1 MSSPILRI
9 SFLFFFLNARRDSLV
24 IRDTRSK
31 IVSSSRGTQVGDK
44 IVVNRCIGSIAGW
57 FIEHRVQR
65 VNTFSSQIQGRPGW
79 SPWGWCTFSKRSCDE
94 RLPTLSACNFFFFSH
109 REYVLVCLP
118 VPLFCVAC
126 CCVSLR
132 RVADWWYRREVKN
145 RKKKQKKTRRISME
159 VRRLKKKR
167 RKMKKNNDPPCP
179 VYYPM
184 KGWYIVATQVGT
196 TKYARFGRIPN
207 PLPPSSPIF
216 FPVPHLL
223 HAFFH

>member
-94 RLPTLSACNFFFFSH
+94 RLPTLSACNFFFSRTENTCWCACLSH
-109 REYVLVCLP
+109 SSVLRV
-118 VPLFCVAC
+118 VAC
-126 CCVSLR
+126 PFVVWLIDDIEER
-132 RVADWWYRREVKN
+132 WKIGKKN
-145 RKKKQKKTRRISME
+145 
-159 VRRLKKKR
+159 KKKR
-167 RKMKKNNDPPCP
+167 EESVWRSED
-179 VYYPM
+179 
-184 KGWYIVATQVGT
+184 
-196 TKYARFGRIPN
+196 
-207 PLPPSSPIF
+207 
-216 FPVPHLL
+216 
-223 HAFFH
+223 

>member
-1 MSSPILRI
+1 MKSIKSNGNRV
-9 SFLFFFLNARRDSLV
+9 SFDRVIYIIRLFIANRVRGNIDGCPRRYCVYLFFFFFNARRDSLV

-44 IVVNRCIGSIAGW
+44 IVVNCCIGSIAGW

-132 RVADWWYRREVKN
+132 CVADWWYRREVKN
-145 RKKKQKKTRRISME
+145 RKKNKKKTRRISME
-159 VRRLKKKR
+159 VRRLKKK
-167 RKMKKNNDPPCP
+167 KNEKK
-179 VYYPM
+179 
-184 KGWYIVATQVGT
+184 
-196 TKYARFGRIPN
+196 
-207 PLPPSSPIF
+207 
-216 FPVPHLL
+216 
-223 HAFFH
+223 